1 VDQHEEAD
9 VEERCAQERV
19 LDGFALALLKRI
31 SWVVLDDK
39 RNKITKHNNKIS
51 TPRTNLFH
59 HFYFLRKLDFVYTS
73 TCDEQTHKIITFEI
87 LFVEI

>member
-39 RNKITKHNNKIS
+39 RKKNNKTHQQNINTKNKFIS
-51 TPRTNLFH
+51 SFLFP
-59 HFYFLRKLDFVYTS
+59 T
-73 TCDEQTHKIITFEI
+73 
-87 LFVEI
+87 